1 MDATGSHYYDKIAH
15 LYDIMY
21 NPDTGFDHMAQVQ
34 WVDDWRAKLNLP
46 KTVLDLA
53 CGTGQHLACF
63 EALGYATFGIDASR
77 RMLDVAARR
86 LHNTPLQQGF
96 FHSFRRA
103 EEAPLITCFFNA
115 LGYNTNLSELRQAL
129 QNIRA
134 NLLDDGLLVF
144 DVVCTTAAE
153 PVFNVR
159 AFEGNG
165 LQFSRTFIGIP
176 TAEGFKSTLYY
187 VVFDGRSSE
196 VIEETTLRGIFSAS
210 DIQTALAECGF
221 VVLYEGSG
229 YTSGLTVFVALN
241 RSVIAPRREEPWSAS

>member
-1 MDATGSHYYDKIAH
+1 MDATASHYYDKIAH

-21 NPDTGFDHMAQVQ
+21 NPDTGFDHMAQVR

-63 EALGYATFGIDASR
+63 EALGYATFGVDASQP
-77 RMLDVAARR
+77 MLDVAARR

-96 FHSFRRA
+96 FHSFRLA
-103 EEAPLITCFFNA
+103 DKAPLITCFFNA
-115 LGYNTNLSELRQAL
+115 FSYNTHSSELRQAL

-134 NLLDDGLLVF
+134 HLLDNGLLVF
-144 DVVCTTAAE
+144 DILCTSAPQA
-153 PVFNVR
+153 VFNVR
-159 AFEGNG
+159 VYEGSG
-165 LQFSRTFIGIP
+165 LQFSRTFIGMP

-187 VVFDGRSSE
+187 VVFDGQSSE
-196 VIEETTLRGIFSAS
+196 LIQETTLRGMFSAG

-221 VVLYEGSG
+221 VVLYEGGG
-229 YTSGLTVFVALN
+229 YSPSLTVFVAQ
-241 RSVIAPRREEPWSAS
+241 RKAST